1 MFFELKENSL
11 FVADSHYNEKNKQ
24 FLIFLEKLKSK
35 EIECKQLILMG
46 DMFDFISSE
55 SKYFV
60 KRNQKLLD
68 IINELSN
75 DIDILYFEGNHDYN
89 MQPLFKN
96 VKVIKREKQ
105 PLLLNYKN
113 KKIAIC
119 HGDIFTP
126 KSYDIYCKVIR
137 NHYLL
142 IFLNMLDIKNFISKK
157 IYYALIKKIICFDF
171 KEFETLALKRS
182 RNFDADII
190 VEGHFHQGKQY
201 TFGNKRYINIPSL
214 CCSQEYSILKDEQF
228 IKIKLNK

>member
-1 MFFELKENSL
+1 MFFELKDNSI
-11 FVADSHYNEKNKQ
+11 FVADSHYNEKNEQ

-35 EIECKQLILMG
+35 EIKCEQLILMG

-60 KRNQKLLD
+60 KRNQKLID

-75 DIDILYFEGNHDYN
+75 IIQIVYFEGNHDYN
-89 MQPLFKN
+89 MQPLFDN

-105 PLLLNYKN
+105 PLIVDYKD
-113 KKIAIC
+113 KKVAIC
-119 HGDIFTP
+119 HGDIYTP
-126 KSYDIYCKVIR
+126 KSYDLYCKVIR
-137 NHYLL
+137 NHPLL

-157 IYYALIKKIICFDF
+157 IYYTLIKKTICSDF
-171 KEFETLALKRS
+171 KGFEELALKRS
-182 RNFDADII
+182 KNFDADMI
-190 VEGHFHQGKQY
+190 VEGHFHQGKEY
-201 TFGNKRYINIPSL
+201 TFDKKRYINIPSL